1 MTRGERAVFLGFYN
15 KEIEEQK
22 NASQPNSRSR

>member
-15 KEIEEQK
+15 KEIEEQQ
-22 NASQPNSRSR
+22 NASQSNSRSR